1 MLNNLNSPT
10 QKFRVRTGL
19 KESTS
24 GIVTR
29 DLTVEFEDGTKIQI
43 QNHSK
48 DIADV
53 TTKEIADVLWD
64 LFEKMGQVGKD
75 RNHKVA
81 EFHPSQRSVK
91 K

>member
-1 MLNNLNSPT
+1 MLLNNLNSPT

-29 DLTVEFEDGTKIQI
+29 DLTLEFEDGTKIQI
-43 QNHSK
+43 QNDSK

-53 TTKEIADVLWD
+53 TTKEIAEVLWD
-64 LFEKMGQVGKD
+64 LFEKMGEEGTD

-81 EFHPSQRSVK
+81 EFNPSKRGQK
-91 K
+91 